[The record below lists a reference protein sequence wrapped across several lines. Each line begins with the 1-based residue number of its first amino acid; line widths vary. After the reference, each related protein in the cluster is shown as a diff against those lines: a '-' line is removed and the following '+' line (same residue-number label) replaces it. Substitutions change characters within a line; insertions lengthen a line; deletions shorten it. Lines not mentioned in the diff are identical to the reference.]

1 MIGLAKKSFVLLIFL
16 TNGGIAIARIQNIL
30 SNLSN
35 IKQFRQ
41 SGPAGLLLWE

>member
-1 MIGLAKKSFVLLIFL
+1 MTGLAKKSFVLLIFL
-16 TNGGIAIARIQNIL
+16 TNGGTVTAKIQNIL

-41 SGPAGLLLWE
+41 SELAEQLHWE